1 MTIQMPE
8 SAAPA
13 RFFDALVDRD
23 ELLTQRDE
31 LQAEVVDLRAQLQDA
46 TTLLNAQVDLV
57 HEQDA
62 ELSRLR
68 AGAQ

>member
-1 MTIQMPE
+1 MPE

-31 LQAEVVDLRAQLQDA
+31 LQAEVVDLRAQLRAA
-46 TTLLNAQVDLV
+46 TTMLNAQIDLV

-62 ELSRLR
+62 ELVRLR
-68 AGAQ
+68 AQASGGVQ